1 MASQRLPHPAEPSTT
16 GVDGPA
22 DEAERSQPPMDLDSD
37 GLDTARRLQHI
48 EARIDDVARALD
60 HRNSPAASHGSA
72 PRDRD
77 SDPGSL
83 LSRIEALEARAGS
96 YTADVYRPRGS
107 VIHNEAT
114 RGLGG
119 PAPESTEIAHLRFQ
133 VATLATQLARAEA
146 DLSEVQGGRVRRW
159 RHGGHNNAGWRFWRR
174 R

>member
-1 MASQRLPHPAEPSTT
+1 MASQRLPHPAESSTT

-22 DEAERSQPPMDLDSD
+22 DGAEGPQPPMDLHLD
-37 GLDTARRLQHI
+37 GPDTAHRLQHI
-48 EARIDDVARALD
+48 EARMDDIARALE

-72 PRDRD
+72 PRD
-77 SDPGSL
+77 SDNHPGSL
-83 LSRIEALEARAGS
+83 MSRIETLEAQVGA

-114 RGLGG
+114 RAPGG
-119 PAPESTEIAHLRFQ
+119 SAPESTEIMHLRFQ
-133 VATLATQLARAEA
+133 VATLATQLAQAHA

-159 RHGGHNNAGWRFWRR
+159 RHGGRYAGWRFWRR

>member
-1 MASQRLPHPAEPSTT
+1 MASQRVPHPAESSTT

-22 DEAERSQPPMDLDSD
+22 DEAERSRPPMDSDPD

-48 EARIDDVARALD
+48 EARIGDIARALD
-60 HRNSPAASHGSA
+60 HPHSTAASHDDA
-72 PRDRD
+72 PRDSD
-77 SDPGSL
+77 SHTGSL
-83 LSRIEALEARAGS
+83 LSRIEALEAQAGS
-96 YTADVYRPRGS
+96 NTADVYRPRGS
-107 VIHNEAT
+107 VIHHEVT

-119 PAPESTEIAHLRFQ
+119 SASESTEIAHLRFQ

-159 RHGGHNNAGWRFWRR
+159 RHGGHNARWRFWRR

>member
-1 MASQRLPHPAEPSTT
+1 MASRQLPHPAEPSST

-22 DEAERSQPPMDLDSD
+22 DEAERSQPPMDLDSE

-48 EARIDDVARALD
+48 EARIEDVARALD
-60 HRNSPAASHGSA
+60 HRNSPAASHGS
-72 PRDRD
+72 PPRD
-77 SDPGSL
+77 SDSHPRSL
-83 LSRIEALEARAGS
+83 LRRVEALEARAEPD
-96 YTADVYRPRGS
+96 TADVYRPRGS
-107 VIHNEAT
+107 VIDNEAT

-159 RHGGHNNAGWRFWRR
+159 RHSGHYGGWRFWRR